1 MKLPLSIRRPLK
13 SDMQDKHYEPK
24 DKAFLK
30 LKQEVF
36 QRDKFA
42 CIYCGWVDKNNMIDH
57 LNDEHDDN
65 DIDNLACCCAICHS
79 VKHMAY
85 ASQNNTGILI
95 YCPTISQEN
104 LNRFMRISFV
114 IQKIGTKEQKDFSLR
129 IWNALKQN
137 SQIVKNVWTSF
148 KPQDIAE
155 NLVLL
160 PNEIYDSRGENFFRE
175 IRILFTPKSVF
186 IAPMIDY
193 WCKIFNKPNP
203 KQWEQLLP
211 NIMV

>member
-1 MKLPLSIRRPLK
+1 MNITNLINLK
-13 SDMQDKHYEPK
+13 TKFYNSKSNAGTIDILNNCETKIN
-24 DKAFLK
+24 LK
-30 LKQEVF
+30 
-36 QRDKFA
+36 
-42 CIYCGWVDKNNMIDH
+42 
-57 LNDEHDDN
+57 
-65 DIDNLACCCAICHS
+65 
-79 VKHMAY
+79 
-85 ASQNNTGILI
+85 SQNNTGILI